1 MGQTEMFKLVQ
12 HLIVQDDGKLPHIP
26 DCLYAYI
33 MAGNGV
39 FLYAKRDDLEVLI
52 PVSRATIAG
61 LPPLEPYV
69 NMPRVPV
76 VLMHHI
82 LRASKENLPNEIL
95 FWFNFDHEQQV
106 WNLDAPLQ
114 ICGPASVFPLDK
126 SDPLGIKAL
135 IDLHSHAL
143 MDPFF
148 SRTDNKDELSF
159 RIFAVIGKVNEKPLI
174 LVRVGV
180 YGNYWNIPADM
191 IFELPEE
198 IRDAYYGKGDVD
210 YDETNIEEET
220 LSQEKII
227 PIPEEEVIEPD
238 FLLFLDESTRAQ

>member
-1 MGQTEMFKLVQ
+1 MGQTDMFKLVQ
-12 HLIVQDDGKLPHIP
+12 HLIVQHDGKLPSIP

-39 FLYAKRDDLEVLI
+39 FLYAERDDLEVLI
-52 PVSRATIAG
+52 PISRATIAG
-61 LPPLEPYV
+61 LPPLEPFV
-69 NMPRVPV
+69 TMPHVPA
-76 VLMHHI
+76 VLMRHV
-82 LRASKENLPNEIL
+82 LQASKENLPNEIL

-114 ICGPASVFPLDK
+114 ICRPASVFPADK

-148 SRTDNKDELSF
+148 SRTDNKDEQGF

-180 YGNYWNIPADM
+180 YGNYWNIPASM

-198 IRDAYYGKGDVD
+198 IRDAYYGEGDLD
-210 YDETNIEEET
+210 YDEKDIEE
-220 LSQEKII
+220 QI
-227 PIPEEEVIEPD
+227 IPEEKVTKLDI
-238 FLLFLDESTRAQ
+238 LLLDETTRVE

>member
-1 MGQTEMFKLVQ
+1 MGQTDMFKLVQ
-12 HLIVQDDGKLPHIP
+12 HLIVQDDGQLPPIP

-61 LPPLEPYV
+61 LSPLEPFV
-69 NMPRVPV
+69 NMPRVPAI
-76 VLMHHI
+76 LMHHI
-82 LRASKENLPNEIL
+82 LQASKENLPNEIL
-95 FWFNFDHEQQV
+95 FWFNFDRDRQV
-106 WNLDAPLQ
+106 WNVDAPLQ
-114 ICGPASVFPLDK
+114 VCRPASVFPADK

-148 SRTDNKDELSF
+148 STTDNKDEQGF
-159 RIFAVIGKVNEKPLI
+159 RIFAVIGKVNEKPEI

-180 YGNYWNIPADM
+180 YGNYWNIPASM

-198 IRDAYYGKGDVD
+198 IRDAYYGKGELD
-210 YDETNIEEET
+210 YDETNIEEEKF
-220 LSQEKII
+220 SEEQI
-227 PIPEEEVIEPD
+227 IPEEVTELDI
-238 FLLFLDESTRAQ
+238 LLLDETTRVE